1 MSDIGSKI
9 RFSTRFG
16 DIEIGLYD
24 DKAPKTVENILAYV
38 ESGHFEGTTFHR
50 VIPGFV
56 VQGGGLTPDMQQKPT
71 NAPVENEANN
81 GVKNKR
87 GTLSMAR
94 TPDPHSATSQ
104 FFINLADNARLDF
117 SAETPQGW
125 GYAVFGEV
133 VSGMDVVDRMATLE
147 TGSRYGH
154 RDVPVEDVVIE
165 KAERID

>member
-1 MSDIGSKI
+1 MSDIQSKI
-9 RFSTRFG
+9 RFSTRLG

-24 DKAPKTVENILAYV
+24 DKAAKTVENILAYV
-38 ESGHFEGTTFHR
+38 DSGHFAGTSFHR

-56 VQGGGLTPDMQQKPT
+56 VQGGGLTPEMEQKPT
-71 NAPVENEANN
+71 RAPIENEANN
-81 GVKNKR
+81 GLKNKR

-104 FFINLADNARLDF
+104 FFINLADNAFLDF
-117 SAETPQGW
+117 SSETPQGW

-133 VSGMDVVDRMATLE
+133 VSGMDVVDKMATLQ

-154 RDVPVEDVVIE
+154 QDVPVDDVLID

>member
-1 MSDIGSKI
+1 MSDIKSKI
-9 RFSTRFG
+9 RFSTRLG

-38 ESGHFEGTTFHR
+38 DSGHFAGTTFHR

-56 VQGGGLTPDMQQKPT
+56 VQGGGLTPDMEQKPT
-71 NAPVENEANN
+71 RAPIENEANN
-81 GVKNKR
+81 GLKNTR

-104 FFINLADNARLDF
+104 FFINLSDNAFLDF
-117 SAETPQGW
+117 SSETPQGW

-133 VSGMDVVDRMATLE
+133 VSGMDVVDKLATLQ

-154 RDVPVEDVVIE
+154 QDVPVDDVLIDR
-165 KAERID
+165 AERVD

>member
-1 MSDIGSKI
+1 MSDINSKI
-9 RFSTRFG
+9 RFSTRLG

-38 ESGHFEGTTFHR
+38 DSGHFAGTTFHR

-56 VQGGGLTPDMQQKPT
+56 VQGGGLTPEMEQKPT
-71 NAPVENEANN
+71 RAPIENEANN
-81 GVKNKR
+81 GLKNKR

-94 TPDPHSATSQ
+94 TPDPNSATSQ
-104 FFINLADNARLDF
+104 FFINLADNSFLDF
-117 SAETPQGW
+117 SSETPQGW

-133 VSGMDVVDRMATLE
+133 INGMDVVDKMATLQ

-154 RDVPVEDVVIE
+154 QDVPVDDVLID

>member
-1 MSDIGSKI
+1 MSDIQSKI
-9 RFSTRFG
+9 RFSTRLG

-38 ESGHFEGTTFHR
+38 DAGHFAGTTFHR

-56 VQGGGLTPDMQQKPT
+56 VQGGGLTPEMEQKPT
-71 NAPVENEANN
+71 RAPIENEANN
-81 GVKNKR
+81 GLKNKR

-104 FFINLADNARLDF
+104 FFINLSDNAFLDF
-117 SAETPQGW
+117 SSETPQGW

-133 VSGMDVVDRMATLE
+133 INGMDVVDKMATLQ

-154 RDVPVEDVVIE
+154 QDVPVDDVLID

>member
-9 RFSTRFG
+9 RFSTRLG

-38 ESGHFEGTTFHR
+38 DAGHYEGTTFHR

-81 GVKNKR
+81 GIKNKR

-104 FFINLADNARLDF
+104 FFINLADNAFLDF
-117 SAETPQGW
+117 TAETPQGW

-133 VSGMDVVDRMATLE
+133 VSGMDVVDRMASLE

-154 RDVPVEDVVIE
+154 GDVPVDDVLIE
-165 KAERID
+165 KAERIG